1 MRKSEQIMLIT
12 IILSFLL
19 SIYFYPKLPESIASH
34 WNMFGEADG
43 YTSRIWG
50 VLLMPIILVITLVLF
65 ILIPKIDPLRA
76 NIEKFRKY
84 YDEFMVVVVLFFL
97 YTHLLILLWNIGIQF
112 NMVQL
117 LAPAFAVLLY
127 YSAVATENAKRNW
140 FIGIQTPWTLSS
152 EKVWNKTH
160 KLGGKLLKLAALISL
175 LGVFIPSYAALLI
188 LIPIII
194 ITVYVIFYSYVEYQ
208 KEAKRI

>member
-50 VLLMPIILVITLVLF
+50 VLLMPIILVIALVLF

-97 YTHLLILLWNIGIQF
+97 YTHLLMLLWNIGIQF

>member
-43 YTSRIWG
+43 CTSRIWG
-50 VLLMPIILVITLVLF
+50 VLLMPIILVIALVLF

-84 YDEFMVVVVLFFL
+84 YDEFMVVVALFFL
-97 YTHLLILLWNIGIQF
+97 YTHLLMLLWNIGIQF

>member
-1 MRKSEQIMLIT
+1 
-12 IILSFLL
+12 
-19 SIYFYPKLPESIASH
+19 
-34 WNMFGEADG
+34 
-43 YTSRIWG
+43 
-50 VLLMPIILVITLVLF
+50 
-65 ILIPKIDPLRA
+65 
-76 NIEKFRKY
+76 
-84 YDEFMVVVVLFFL
+84 MVVVVLFFL

>member
-50 VLLMPIILVITLVLF
+50 VLLMPIILVIALVLF

-84 YDEFMVVVVLFFL
+84 YDEFMVVVALFFL
-97 YTHLLILLWNIGIQF
+97 YTHLLMLLWNIGIQF

>member
-84 YDEFMVVVVLFFL
+84 YDEFMVVVALFFL